1 VILYVDTET
10 FNEVPIGVG
19 TARYAETAE
28 LMVISY
34 ALDDGPVQVIDLGK
48 HEYML
53 PFQKAWRDADL
64 VVAHNVPFDRTM
76 LATKGIERP
85 LNQWFC
91 TQAQALAHSLPGAL
105 GKLSEIYNLGDA
117 AKDKAGRAL
126 IQLFCKPR
134 PKTAKTRR
142 ATRDTHPAE
151 WQQFLDYAGQDIVA
165 LRELYWKLPRWN
177 LTATERDAWMLNMTI
192 NERGLFIDQDLAT
205 AAIATCER
213 AKAVLQDRTK
223 EVTGTALS
231 VQQTAQLK
239 ALLKAYG
246 VDLPNMQASTLERRL
261 EDPDLP
267 EPVEELIQIRLE
279 TVQTSNA
286 KWPKLLSSVSSDGR
300 LRFTSQFCGASRTGR
315 DSGRIFQPLNLPRPP
330 KYLKGDK
337 VFVEAIK
344 RGMAEMIYDNP
355 MEVTSAALRGALVA
369 PPGRKLVVADLNAIE
384 GRVAAWVA
392 GEQWKLD
399 AYARGEDLY
408 VLAYA
413 KAFGVPPNSVD
424 DFQRQ
429 IGKCQELFLQ
439 FGGALGAFSTASK
452 AYGFSLT
459 DDTIKDIVQKFR
471 RTNPNMVQ
479 FWWDLEG
486 AVKAVTTTN
495 DGEQTLG
502 PLRIVKQGAWLRI
515 ILPSGRSL
523 SYAQPKIEDGQ
534 FTYMGL
540 NQYTRK
546 WERISSYGGKLFEN
560 CLGADTEILT
570 LYGWK
575 RIIYLRNDDVV
586 WDGLEWVT
594 HDGVATQGPRNT
606 VKLNGVGI
614 TPDHLVWANNQWE
627 YAGEIDQERATSSFS
642 RHFGTQY
649 WGAQGF
655 ALHGKRWA
663 KKLLG
668 DSLRLRKGV
677 RDACNRIRQRAA
689 EVLRLPAVGADR
701 KSKHDSRY
709 VEASRLRGLAFDAR
723 SVREPLPRG
732 LRPLRWAWHK
742 GVRPLAEGLRRVLG
756 RHGRDVCN
764 GFDTG
769 AIEQLEGVFT
779 GQLRLGWPQH
789 TGTQHESEQGDC
801 YAVGAAAAH
810 GGSGA
815 EWYRENYTVL
825 PRSAQVASGK
835 SVRQAGLLE
844 QTYDLLN
851 CGPRHRFVVR
861 AGKGFEP
868 FLVHNCV
875 QAIARDVLVEG
886 MKRVEA
892 IDYDIVL
899 TVYDEIVAETAEY
912 NCVEEMIDLLTTVPH
927 WAPGLPLAANGFETD
942 RYRKD

>member
-1 VILYVDTET
+1 MILYCDTET
-10 FNEVPIGVG
+10 FNEAPITVG
-19 TARYAETAE
+19 TARYCETVE
-28 LMVISY
+28 IMVI
-34 ALDDGPVQVIDLGK
+34 AWAVDDGPVHVWDVTDNRA
-48 HEYML
+48 
-53 PFQKAWRDADL
+53 PNAWSQMNERFVWDWQDPENEL

-85 LNQWFC
+85 LSQWHC

-105 GKLSEIYNLGDA
+105 GKLSEIYNLGDS

-134 PKTAKTRR
+134 PKTSKIRR

-165 LRELYWKLPRWN
+165 MRELYKKLPRWN

-213 AKAVLQDRTK
+213 AKAVLQGRTE
-223 EVTGTALS
+223 EVTGTDLS

-267 EPVEELIQIRLE
+267 EPVKELIQIRLE

-344 RGMAEMIYDNP
+344 RGMAELVYDNP

-399 AYARGEDLY
+399 AYALGEDLY
-408 VLAYA
+408 VLSYA
-413 KAFGVPPNSVD
+413 QSFGKRPEDVTPD
-424 DFQRQ
+424 ERQ
-429 IGKCQELFLQ
+429 IGKVEELALG
-439 FGGALGAFSTASK
+439 FGGAAGAFGTMSA
-452 AYGFSLT
+452 AYGVSLS
-459 DDTIKDIVQKFR
+459 DERVAEVVKAWRAANPKIVS
-471 RTNPNMVQ
+471 
-479 FWWDLEG
+479 FWWALED
-486 AVKAVTTTN
+486 AVKAVTTTT
-495 DGEQTLG
+495 DGQRELG
-502 PLRIVKQGAWLRI
+502 PLTIKKQGSWLRI

-540 NQYTRK
+540 HHYTRK

-560 CLGADTEILT
+560 
-570 LYGWK
+570 
-575 RIIYLRNDDVV
+575 V
-586 WDGLEWVT
+586 
-594 HDGVATQGPRNT
+594 
-606 VKLNGVGI
+606 
-614 TPDHLVWANNQWE
+614 
-627 YAGEIDQERATSSFS
+627 
-642 RHFGTQY
+642 
-649 WGAQGF
+649 
-655 ALHGKRWA
+655 
-663 KKLLG
+663 
-668 DSLRLRKGV
+668 
-677 RDACNRIRQRAA
+677 
-689 EVLRLPAVGADR
+689 
-701 KSKHDSRY
+701 
-709 VEASRLRGLAFDAR
+709 
-723 SVREPLPRG
+723 
-732 LRPLRWAWHK
+732 
-742 GVRPLAEGLRRVLG
+742 
-756 RHGRDVCN
+756 
-764 GFDTG
+764 
-769 AIEQLEGVFT
+769 
-779 GQLRLGWPQH
+779 
-789 TGTQHESEQGDC
+789 
-801 YAVGAAAAH
+801 
-810 GGSGA
+810 
-815 EWYRENYTVL
+815 
-825 PRSAQVASGK
+825 
-835 SVRQAGLLE
+835 
-844 QTYDLLN
+844 
-851 CGPRHRFVVR
+851 
-861 AGKGFEP
+861 
-868 FLVHNCV
+868 V

-886 MKRVEA
+886 MREAERVGYE
-892 IDYDIVL
+892 IVL
-899 TVYDEIVAETAEY
+899 TVYDEVVAECDVDAA
-912 NCVEEMIDLLTTVPH
+912 LPALTDVLSTVPD
-927 WAPGLPLAANGFETD
+927 WAPDLPLAANGFETL

>member
-1 VILYVDTET
+1 MILYVDVET
-10 FNEVPIGVG
+10 YNEVPIGVG

-34 ALDDGPVQVIDLGK
+34 AIDDGPVEVIDLTSK
-48 HEYML
+48 SASTVAFMH
-53 PFQKAWRDADL
+53 AWHAADL
-64 VVAHNVPFDRTM
+64 VVAHNVPFDRTI

-85 LNQWFC
+85 LNQWHC

-142 ATRDTHPAE
+142 ATRDTHTVE

-177 LTATERDAWMLNMTI
+177 LTPTEREAWMLNMTI

-213 AKAVLQDRTK
+213 AKAVLQERT
-223 EVTGTALS
+223 EDVTGTDLS

-267 EPVEELIQIRLE
+267 EPVKELIQIRLE

-330 KYLKGDK
+330 KYLKGGT

-344 RGMAEMIYDNP
+344 RGMAELIYDNP

-408 VLAYA
+408 VLSYA
-413 KAFGVPPNSVD
+413 QSFGKRPEDVTAD
-424 DFQRQ
+424 ERQ
-429 IGKCQELFLQ
+429 IGKVEELALG
-439 FGGALGAFSTASK
+439 FGGAAGAFGTMSA
-452 AYGFSLT
+452 AYGVTLS
-459 DDTIKDIVQKFR
+459 DARVAEVVKAWRRANPKIVQC
-471 RTNPNMVQ
+471 
-479 FWWDLEG
+479 WWDLEY
-486 AVKAVTTTN
+486 AVKSATTT
-495 DGEQTLG
+495 DSGEWAYLN
-502 PLRIVKQGAWLRI
+502 LRIKKQSAWLRI

-560 CLGADTEILT
+560 
-570 LYGWK
+570 
-575 RIIYLRNDDVV
+575 V
-586 WDGLEWVT
+586 
-594 HDGVATQGPRNT
+594 
-606 VKLNGVGI
+606 
-614 TPDHLVWANNQWE
+614 
-627 YAGEIDQERATSSFS
+627 
-642 RHFGTQY
+642 
-649 WGAQGF
+649 
-655 ALHGKRWA
+655 
-663 KKLLG
+663 
-668 DSLRLRKGV
+668 
-677 RDACNRIRQRAA
+677 
-689 EVLRLPAVGADR
+689 
-701 KSKHDSRY
+701 
-709 VEASRLRGLAFDAR
+709 
-723 SVREPLPRG
+723 
-732 LRPLRWAWHK
+732 
-742 GVRPLAEGLRRVLG
+742 
-756 RHGRDVCN
+756 
-764 GFDTG
+764 
-769 AIEQLEGVFT
+769 
-779 GQLRLGWPQH
+779 
-789 TGTQHESEQGDC
+789 
-801 YAVGAAAAH
+801 
-810 GGSGA
+810 
-815 EWYRENYTVL
+815 
-825 PRSAQVASGK
+825 
-835 SVRQAGLLE
+835 
-844 QTYDLLN
+844 
-851 CGPRHRFVVR
+851 
-861 AGKGFEP
+861 
-868 FLVHNCV
+868 V